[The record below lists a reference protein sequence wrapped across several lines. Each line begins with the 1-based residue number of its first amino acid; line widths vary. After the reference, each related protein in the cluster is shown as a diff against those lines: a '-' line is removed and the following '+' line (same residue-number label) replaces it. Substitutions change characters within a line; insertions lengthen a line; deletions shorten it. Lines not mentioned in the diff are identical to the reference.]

1 LSDKLLLFHYKMN
14 IEITEAKSRE
24 ELKEILLLQE
34 KNHRDTLSNLE
45 DGFVSLKHELP
56 LLEKMNVVTPQII
69 AKAENKVVAFALV
82 MPVAFKK
89 DVPVLLPL
97 FEMLENVS
105 YKGKKIV
112 DYSYYVMG
120 QICVD
125 EAYRGMGIFD
135 RLYAKH
141 KEIYS
146 NQFDICVTEIASRNK
161 RSMKAHQRVGFEI
174 VHTFQDKLDEWNI
187 VVWDWK

>member
-1 LSDKLLLFHYKMN
+1 MN
-14 IEITEAKSRE
+14 IEITEASTRA
-24 ELKEILLLQE
+24 ELQEILLLQE
-34 KNHRDTLSNLE
+34 KNHRDTLSNQE
-45 DGFVSLKHELP
+45 DGFVSLKHELT
-56 LLEKMNVVTPQII
+56 LLEKMNAVTPQII

-82 MPVAFKK
+82 MPVAFKN
-89 DVPVLLPL
+89 DVPVLIPL
-97 FEMLENVS
+97 FEMLENVF

-112 DYSYYVMG
+112 DHPYYVMG

-135 RLYAKH
+135 TLYAKH

-146 NQFDICVTEIASRNK
+146 KQFDICVTEIASRNK
-161 RSMKAHQRVGFEI
+161 RSMKAHQRVGFDV